1 MRHTLSAGY
10 ICIRKIS
17 FWQER
22 HCNLS
27 SRLISGVESP
37 NQMVKILIN
46 LLDREV
52 GCSPVTAMGVKRDSD
67 HLQESNGWKS

>member
-1 MRHTLSAGY
+1 MFEAREKMRHTLSQGC

-27 SRLISGVESP
+27 SRLIFGMESP
-37 NQMVKILIN
+37 NQVEKILIY
-46 LLDREV
+46 LLDR
-52 GCSPVTAMGVKRDSD
+52 
-67 HLQESNGWKS
+67 